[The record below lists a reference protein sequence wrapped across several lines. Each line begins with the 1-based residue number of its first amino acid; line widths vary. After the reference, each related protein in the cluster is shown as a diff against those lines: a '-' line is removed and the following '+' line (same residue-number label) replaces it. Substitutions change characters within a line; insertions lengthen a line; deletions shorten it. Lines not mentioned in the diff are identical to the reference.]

1 MKVKV
6 IWDRDGCDALDLECI
21 DAMPA
26 IIDIPNDIKE
36 EDVTDY
42 ISDET
47 GWRVES
53 WFQVNYR

>member
-26 IIDIPNDIKE
+26 IIDIPDNIKE
-36 EDVTDY
+36 KDVVGY
-42 ISDET
+42 ISNET

-53 WFQVNYR
+53 CFQVE

>member
-6 IWDRDGCDALDLECI
+6 IFDRSGCDDLDLVCI
-21 DAMPA
+21 DSMPI

-42 ISDET
+42 ISNET

-53 WFQVNYR
+53 WFQVE

>member
-26 IIDIPNDIKE
+26 IIDIP
-36 EDVTDY
+36 DY

-47 GWRVES
+47 GWCIES
-53 WFQVNYR
+53 WFQVE

>member
-36 EDVTDY
+36 EDVADY
-42 ISDET
+42 ISNET

-53 WFQVNYR
+53 CFQVE

>member
-1 MKVKV
+1 MNVKV
-6 IWDRDGCDALDLECI
+6 IFDRSGCDDLDLVC
-21 DAMPA
+21 
-26 IIDIPNDIKE
+26 IDIPNDIKE

-53 WFQVNYR
+53 CFQVE